1 MPGRVII
8 EFCGQEWSLAPGE
21 ELTFGRTGD
30 LVVDDNPYLHRTVGH
45 IGHVGGA
52 WWLRNV
58 GRRVAMTVLDRTG
71 SSSATIGPGSST
83 ALVHGE
89 FMVAFAAGPSV
100 YEISGTLEDVERA
113 ADLGRDGLEGG
124 AEGSDQLPVTL
135 EWGRVELNDD
145 QRALLTV
152 MCSERLRFPADRFAP
167 VPSNRSCAA
176 MLGWTQAKFNR
187 KLDHLCEKLHRA
199 GVRGVHGDVSLLASD
214 RRRVLVDHAVQ
225 AGLVSLADLQAL
237 GFHQVGGDPVALSA
251 PVGPLGARP
260 G

>member
-1 MPGRVII
+1 
-8 EFCGQEWSLAPGE
+8 
-21 ELTFGRTGD
+21 
-30 LVVDDNPYLHRTVGH
+30 
-45 IGHVGGA
+45 
-52 WWLRNV
+52 
-58 GRRVAMTVLDRTG
+58 MTVLDRTG
-71 SSSATIGPGSST
+71 TSSATIGPGSST
-83 ALVHGE
+83 ALVHGA

-100 YEISGTLEDVERA
+100 YEIAGTLEDAERA
-113 ADLGRDGLEGG
+113 ADLGPPGPDRG
-124 AEGSDQLPVTL
+124 AEGGLVPVTL

-145 QRALLTV
+145 QRTLLTV

-225 AGLVSLADLQAL
+225 AGLVTLDDLDEL
-237 GFHQVGGDPVALSA
+237 RLSA
-251 PVGPLGARP
+251 PAAPAGDRP